1 MGGQGE
7 TPAAK
12 RRSGASPAP
21 REEVLCDALCHQ
33 APPPSWLFQLS
44 SIAIY
49 TRISLVCVI
58 PGTYPGPPRP
68 LRENFPAGLVLLDGS
83 SLIMPLHHKTQQKD
97 LPWLAKPS
105 FTRLS
110 WPLVSMLANERVK
123 PRFTRGLGV
132 GSSSGCLTRLAQG
145 TPAELDLFP
154 MTPSPPSLL
163 GCCPFS
169 EHPLSLSV
177 LQGVPDSPRCLTKA
191 GSLVC
196 VWSFSPSRIMVRE
209 ELSLSAWQGGVSLPV
224 I

>member
-1 MGGQGE
+1 M
-7 TPAAK
+7 
-12 RRSGASPAP
+12 
-21 REEVLCDALCHQ
+21 CDALCHQ
-33 APPPSWLFQLS
+33 APLPSWLFQLS

-49 TRISLVCVI
+49 TRMSLVCVV
-58 PGTYPGPPRP
+58 PETHPGPRRP
-68 LRENFPAGLVLLDGS
+68 LRENFPAALVLLDGS
-83 SLIMPLHHKTQQKD
+83 SLITPLHHKTQQKD
-97 LPWLAKPS
+97 LPWLAEPS
-105 FTRLS
+105 FTRLI

-123 PRFTRGLGV
+123 PPSYEPRGTRCTRGLGV
-132 GSSSGCLTRLAQG
+132 GSSSGCLTRWAQG

-209 ELSLSAWQGGVSLPV
+209 ELSLGAWQGGVSLPV